1 MQRKATERSD
11 DTKPGE
17 IGVQDSPAIQN
28 LIEQLNRDLKET
40 RRNDS
45 KVK

>member
-1 MQRKATERSD
+1 MRRKAERSE
-11 DTKPGE
+11 DTKPSG

-28 LIEQLNRDLKET
+28 LIEQLNRDLEQT
-40 RRNDS
+40 RQSDS